1 MSIKFDITGDGEF
14 AEAMEKAMKQFPA
27 SAEKVLRKEARNIAE
42 DLGTR

>member
-27 SAEKVLRKEARNIAE
+27 STEKVLKNLKKVLDKR
-42 DLGTR
+42 